1 MRILHREIASLK
13 NSLIDMEQKLAK
25 EKEKNG
31 NLKLLFD
38 DNLPKPATAI
48 ISVNDKASFLM
59 NQAGKKIKVNTFQP
73 LKQIILLLTDKQL
86 R

>member
-38 DNLPKPATAI
+38 DNLAKLATAI
-48 ISVNDKASFLM
+48 ISGNDKASFLM
-59 NQAGKKIKVNTFQP
+59 NQVGK
-73 LKQIILLLTDKQL
+73 
-86 R
+86 